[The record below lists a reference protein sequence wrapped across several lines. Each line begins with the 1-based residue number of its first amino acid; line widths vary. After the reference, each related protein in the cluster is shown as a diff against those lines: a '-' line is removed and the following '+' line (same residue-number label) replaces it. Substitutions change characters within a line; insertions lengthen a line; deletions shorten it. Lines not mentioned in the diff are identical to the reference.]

1 MSIKPTPT
9 RLLTWIAA
17 LTALFSGIAGAQSIE
32 PISERLDA
40 IVSYPLVVSLQVK
53 NENDLRRG
61 VTTRIDDGRTFVSE
75 PFWVGLT
82 PYQSLPTWTRVAGRW
97 DATPYDQIRST
108 PIEQRST
115 GSWFIQVPLPIDA
128 VGQGLWF
135 GQDRYELNWL
145 PDPERALLEAGS
157 AQRSIDFARFWSVH
171 LDETTLR
178 DPGVRDALQQYHR
191 DPFQNWRSRLLTDG
205 LDPDRTRARET
216 HAQATNIAD
225 TIKLELQTQT
235 PAVALLAAIA
245 RQQQARWQIILGR
258 LWLIDP
264 ATANR
269 MKLALI
275 RTVRFEE
282 RTLPLWN
289 ADNTDLSRLAHDLLS
304 PFVDDDTRVLRAKA
318 WLEKQPRAAAWVIDD
333 QGTLEAG
340 TGRFL
345 ATLGVISL
353 PSEPGGSLVRIDAG
367 LESPILETIPHNSLH
382 ALQVPIEP
390 QDVSPLNPQ
399 INTTRVNLRLARW
412 SQTHDLIASRVPAGA
427 PFARIGPLLADW
439 TMPSLLNNRPLE
451 HASISPD
458 RVTNGILWRTAAPS
472 RRNPSAGWRLF
483 FECAAA
489 NPGQVPDALTIWIGP
504 REYPTAAWRITPD
517 ALIQTITSNP
527 ALIIPQPSVETRLL
541 EDRWVV
547 QIDLPDIVFD
557 QDGQLM
563 LGVERTDADGVHSAW
578 PRRMIPGQREPGRLI
593 ITPDHFDD
601 LRLP

>member
-1 MSIKPTPT
+1 MTHPSPP
-9 RLLTWIAA
+9 RLHAWILA
-17 LTALFSGIAGAQSIE
+17 LIALFSGVAGAQSIR
-32 PISERLDA
+32 PITERLDA
-40 IVSYPLVVSLQVK
+40 IVSYPLVVSLSVE

-61 VTTRIDDGRTFVSE
+61 VTTRIDDGRTFVSD
-75 PFWVGLT
+75 PFWVSLT
-82 PYQSLPTWTRVAGRW
+82 PYNSLPSWTRVAGRW
-97 DATPYDQIRST
+97 DATPYEQIRST
-108 PIEQRST
+108 PIEQRTT
-115 GSWFIQVPLPIDA
+115 GSWFILVQLPIDA

-135 GQDRYELNWL
+135 GQTRFELNWL
-145 PDPERALLEAGS
+145 PDPERALLEADTP
-157 AQRSIDFARFWSVH
+157 QRSRDFARFWSTH
-171 LDETTLR
+171 LDEPALR
-178 DPGVRDALQQYHR
+178 DPSVQRAVEQYQR
-191 DPFQNWRSRLLTDG
+191 DPFQNWRARLLTDG
-205 LDPDRTRARET
+205 LDPDRARTRET
-216 HAQATNIAD
+216 HAESMNIAD
-225 TIKLELQTQT
+225 AIELELQTQT

-264 ATANR
+264 ATAER
-269 MKLALI
+269 MKLALM
-275 RTVRFEE
+275 RTARFGE

-304 PFVDDDTRVLRAKA
+304 PFVDDDTRALRAKA

-345 ATLGVISL
+345 PTLGVISL
-353 PSEPGGSLVRIDAG
+353 PSEPGGSLLRIDAG
-367 LESPILETIPHNSLH
+367 LESPVLETMPNDTLYPI
-382 ALQVPIEP
+382 QIPIEP
-390 QDVSPLNPQ
+390 LDVSALNPNL
-399 INTTRVNLRLARW
+399 NTTRVNLRLARW
-412 SQTHDLIASRVPAGA
+412 AQTLDLIASRVPAGA

-451 HASISPD
+451 HAPINAD
-458 RVTNGILWRTAAPS
+458 RMTNGILWKTASPS

-517 ALIQTITSNP
+517 AFVETIASNP
-527 ALIIPQPSVETRLL
+527 SLIVPQPSVETRLL
-541 EDRWVV
+541 ENRWVV